1 MADQVLNRLQQNK
14 EFSAETI
21 KEFKIVSTINK

>member
-1 MADQVLNRLQQNK
+1 MADQVLNRLQQYK

-21 KEFKIVSTINK
+21 LTGG